1 MTVNKRSKHSRMRG
15 SYTHGWG
22 AKKKHRGAGHRGGRG
37 MAGTGKRADQKK
49 PSIWKERYFGRL
61 GFKTK
66 GVAKEIMPV
75 NISYFEDNADR
86 LLSEKAIEKKGDIYE
101 IDTTKLGFN
110 KVLGCGMLTKKFRIT
125 SKSFSRKSI
134 ERIKEAGGEAVQLK
148 KNPGA

>member
-49 PSIWKERYFGRL
+49 PSIWKERYFGRF

-66 GVAKEIMPV
+66 GVVEKIKPV
-75 NISYFEDNADR
+75 NLFYFEQNAEK
-86 LLSEKAIEKKGDIYE
+86 LLSEKSIEKKGDVYE
-101 IDTTKLGFN
+101 IDAAKLGFN
-110 KVLGCGMLTKKFRIT
+110 KILGCGKITKKFRIT
-125 SKSFSRKSI
+125 ADSFSEKSI
-134 ERIKEAGGEAVQLK
+134 ERIKEAGGEAIQQDK
-148 KNPGA
+148 KSGA